1 MTRKMDVC
9 MSAQHIFPLIFQ
21 RVQISEMKVYI
32 CFTGFVG
39 QRLLNNVL
47 ETRKMS
53 FSGFLCYLTQT
64 NVFLLP
70 HYCEEVLTRELGGW
84 FGFVFCEKPYK

>member
-1 MTRKMDVC
+1 
-9 MSAQHIFPLIFQ
+9 MSAQYTFPLIFR
-21 RVQISEMKVYI
+21 RVQISEMKVWI

-47 ETRKMS
+47 ETRKRS
-53 FSGFLCYLTQT
+53 FSEFLCYLTQT

-70 HYCEEVLTRELGGW
+70 HYCEEVLTSELCGR
-84 FGFVFCEKPYK
+84 FCFVYCEKTYK